1 MLDSF
6 LFLPLHFFVGAF
18 FVKQTTTYFVI
29 EQSLKLFK
37 EIQLR
42 HFILFLLLATASFAA
57 AVHPTPENRFFD
69 VGATEFDI
77 SVDGSL
83 DDSAW
88 DDALE
93 ISMDYEAD
101 PGENVPAPVK
111 TTCFITYNEDALLVA
126 FDAKDPNPSEIR
138 ASIADRDTPFR
149 DDNCGIIIDTFN
161 DEIRGFAFM
170 VSAAGIQ
177 MDLSRNENL
186 RQNEDSTWD
195 AIWQS
200 AAITTDSGYQVEM
213 RIPWSAIRFPNGNG
227 KKTFGFAPL
236 RSYPRNV
243 RHQIWAMPYNRDI
256 NGLLKQAMK
265 VTGFENI
272 SAGRNL
278 EIQPTFTA
286 QRNDA
291 KSSPDSSWDKGPIM
305 GDTGISARW
314 GVTPNISF
322 NGTINPDFSQVEADE
337 LQLQINTKYA
347 LFYREKRP
355 FFMEGASILN
365 TPFRAVYTRS
375 IADPSWGAKLSG
387 KQGATSFSLFTVRDQ
402 QTNILLPSN
411 EHSSVELLDRNNNSG
426 VFRALHD
433 IGNGS
438 SVGFLG
444 TARVT
449 DGYSNYIGGID
460 GLYRIN
466 DTDWVKWQFLTS
478 NTEYPDEFAADFGQQ
493 KTLTGD
499 AMVITAGHEARNWTF
514 WSSIIRKDKGLRADN
529 GFINRVDTKGIDGGI
544 WRNWLGSSDSWFT
557 RIGIGIEGE
566 YTEDTS
572 GQICD
577 KMIALESSYNGPMQT
592 GIWTMLRA
600 NEERYDGSSYK
611 MNFFRLHAG
620 FHPTGD
626 LFIGLGIRRGDAIDY
641 DNGRLGFRLGGGPR
655 IDWKITDSIKFYT
668 DLTHEQL
675 DVDGEDYYTVN
686 LLDNRLVYH
695 FNKQTFIRATVQ
707 YTHSDYNPNV
717 EESLFTQLL
726 FSYKVNPQTVLFLG
740 YSDYIYGDNEWDM
753 FRTDR
758 TFFMKAAYAWQP

>member
-1 MLDSF
+1 
-6 LFLPLHFFVGAF
+6 
-18 FVKQTTTYFVI
+18 
-29 EQSLKLFK
+29 
-37 EIQLR
+37 LR
-42 HFILFLLLATASFAA
+42 HIIPFLLIATASFAST
-57 AVHPTPENRFFD
+57 VHPTPENRFFD
-69 VGATEFDI
+69 VGATEHEI

-88 DDALE
+88 NDALE

-101 PGENVPAPVK
+101 PGENTPPPVK
-111 TTCFITYNEDALLVA
+111 TTCFLTYNETALLVA
-126 FDAKDPNPSEIR
+126 FDAKDPDPSAIR
-138 ASIADRDTPFR
+138 ASIADRDTPFS
-149 DDNCGIIIDTFN
+149 DDNCGIILDTFN
-161 DEIRGFAFM
+161 DEIRGFEFL

-177 MDLSRNENL
+177 MDLSRNEMLN
-186 RQNEDSTWD
+186 QNEDASWD

-200 AAITTDSGYQVEM
+200 AAIITDSGYQVEM
-213 RIPWSAIRFPNGNG
+213 RIPWSALRFPNGNG

-243 RHQIWAMPYNRDI
+243 RHQLWAMPYNRDI
-256 NGLLKQAMK
+256 NGLLTQAMK

-286 QRNDA
+286 QRNDV
-291 KSSPDSSWDKGPIM
+291 KSSPDSSWDNGQIM

-347 LFYREKRP
+347 LYYREKRP
-355 FFMEGASILN
+355 FFLEGASILR
-365 TPFRAVYTRS
+365 TPFQAVYTRS
-375 IADPSWGAKLSG
+375 IAEPLWGAKLSG

-433 IGNGS
+433 IGKGS

-444 TARVT
+444 TARVA

-478 NTEYPDEFAADFGQQ
+478 NTEYPDEFAAEHNQQ

-499 AMVITAGHEARNWTF
+499 AMVITAGHEARNWVF
-514 WSSIIRKDKGLRADN
+514 WSSIIRRDKGLRADS
-529 GFINRVDTKGIDGGI
+529 GFIHRVDTKGVDGGV
-544 WRNWLGSSDSWFT
+544 WHNWQGSSDTWFT
-557 RIGIGIEGE
+557 RIGVGIEGE
-566 YTEDTS
+566 YTEDTN
-572 GQICD
+572 GEICD
-577 KMIALESSYNGPMQT
+577 KSVSLQSSYNGPLQT
-592 GIWTMLRA
+592 NIWMMLKKS
-600 NEERYDGSSYK
+600 EERYDGVNYN
-611 MNFFRLHAG
+611 MDFFRLHTG
-620 FHPTGD
+620 FHPTGN
-626 LFIGLGIRRGDAIDY
+626 LFIGLGVRRGDAIDY
-641 DNGRLGFRLGGGPR
+641 DNGRLGYRLGGGPLL
-655 IDWKITDSIKFYT
+655 DWKITDNIQFFT

-675 DVDGEDYYTVN
+675 DVSGEDYYTVN
-686 LLDNRLVYH
+686 MLDNRLVYN

-707 YTHSDYNPNV
+707 YSHSDYNLDIED

-740 YSDYIYGDNEWDM
+740 YSDYIYGDNEWDLY
-753 FRTDR
+753 RSDR
-758 TFFMKAAYAWQP
+758 SFFMKAAYAWQP